1 MSEYFDTR
9 YLRSWSVAN
18 SLPLAICH
26 LIVLSEYKDSSNTK
40 NPVLNSII
48 NYQFVPN
55 ADDAGDIAVDNAI
68 ARFEEILNDDSIDG
82 AFEILIENMDDSGRR
97 AKETY
102 IGNVVGADSEDTN
115 AINDLFSDEIM
126 NYLVLQIGDG
136 EAKEVTAMIKR
147 EPLDGN
153 NNTGTDIVGNNG
165 TVTTAGCEMTIYLT
179 PDDIPADRLMFGSG
193 GSTIT
198 VYAAVFTTDASGKWY
213 QLSPLY
219 EGTATTN
226 NYNGSSLFATANSF
240 NTDTWRSVDGT
251 YATEGGKIT
260 VQRNQTIDTLVS
272 DLVSR

>member
-1 MSEYFDTR
+1 M
-9 YLRSWSVAN
+9 AN

-240 NTDTWRSVDGT
+240 NTDTWRPL
-251 YATEGGKIT
+251 TELT
-260 VQRNQTIDTLVS
+260 QQRAVK
-272 DLVSR
+272 

>member
-1 MSEYFDTR
+1 
-9 YLRSWSVAN
+9 
-18 SLPLAICH
+18 
-26 LIVLSEYKDSSNTK
+26 
-40 NPVLNSII
+40 
-48 NYQFVPN
+48 
-55 ADDAGDIAVDNAI
+55 
-68 ARFEEILNDDSIDG
+68 
-82 AFEILIENMDDSGRR
+82 
-97 AKETY
+97 
-102 IGNVVGADSEDTN
+102 
-115 AINDLFSDEIM
+115 M
-126 NYLVLQIGDG
+126 NYLILQIGGG
-136 EAKEVTAMIKR
+136 EAKQVTAIIKR

-153 NNTGTDIVGNNG
+153 SNTGTDIIGNNG

-179 PDDIPADRLMFGSG
+179 PDDIPADRLIFGSG

-226 NYNGSSLFATANSF
+226 NYNVSSLFATANSF